1 MDNGGKCDNDNDQL
15 IHNTVK
21 QLTCKLQKIYSTGK
35 CPLN

>member
-21 QLTCKLQKIYSTGK
+21 QLTCKKIYSTGK